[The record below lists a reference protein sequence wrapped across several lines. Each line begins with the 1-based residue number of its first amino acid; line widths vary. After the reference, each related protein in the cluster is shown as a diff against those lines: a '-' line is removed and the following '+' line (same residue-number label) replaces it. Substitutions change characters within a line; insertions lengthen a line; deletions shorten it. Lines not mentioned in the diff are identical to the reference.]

1 MYNRKK
7 MESQRH
13 QVMALVDDI
22 KEKLTD
28 QEYKSIADALHKPKD
43 IDVKDAKFIKLTY
56 HHHQYLDVKKI
67 VDIVDENHDMEV
79 EVLLDMMKFRSNLIE
94 TQERV
99 MILEVVK
106 GGYSDFTNPREYL
119 AKAKINKYILP
130 KMKDLWIPSTRMF
143 LDDRN
148 WIEPI
153 TMEVIK

>member
-1 MYNRKK
+1 

-56 HHHQYLDVKKI
+56 HHHTYPDIQKIYDILD
-67 VDIVDENHDMEV
+67 DTHDV

-106 GGYSDFTNPREYL
+106 ALDHDYPRECL
-119 AKAKINKYILP
+119 AKAKINKKELSFT
-130 KMKDLWIPSTRMF
+130 KDLWIPSTRMF

-153 TMEVIK
+153 SMEVIK

>member
-1 MYNRKK
+1 

-43 IDVKDAKFIKLTY
+43 IDVKDAKFIKITYY
-56 HHHQYLDVKKI
+56 HHTYPDVKKI
-67 VDIVDENHDMEV
+67 CDIVDENHDMDV
-79 EVLLDMMKFRSNLIE
+79 ACLLDMMKFRSNLLE

-106 GGYSDFTNPREYL
+106 ALDHDYPRECL
-119 AKAKINKYILP
+119 AKAKINKKELSFT
-130 KMKDLWIPSTRMF
+130 KDLWIPSTRMF

>member
-1 MYNRKK
+1 

-43 IDVKDAKFIKLTY
+43 IDVKDAKFIKITY
-56 HHHQYLDVKKI
+56 HHHQYLDVKKLC
-67 VDIVDENHDMEV
+67 DILDESKQMDV
-79 EVLLDMMKFRSNLIE
+79 AFLLHMMKFRSNLIDS
-94 TQERV
+94 QKRV

-106 GGYSDFTNPREYL
+106 APKDNFTNPREYL
-119 AKAKINKYILP
+119 AKAKINKNILP
-130 KMKDLWIPSTRMF
+130 LMKDLWTPSTRMH
-143 LDDRN
+143 LDDN
-148 WIEPI
+148 IWIEPI

>member
-1 MYNRKK
+1 

-106 GGYSDFTNPREYL
+106 ALDHDYPRECL
-119 AKAKINKYILP
+119 AKAKINKKELSFT
-130 KMKDLWIPSTRMF
+130 KDLWIPSTRMF

-153 TMEVIK
+153 SMEVIK

>member
-1 MYNRKK
+1 

-56 HHHQYLDVKKI
+56 KNHTYPDIQKIYDILDDTH
-67 VDIVDENHDMEV
+67 DID
-79 EVLLDMMKFRSNLIE
+79 VLIDMMKFRSNLIE

-106 GGYSDFTNPREYL
+106 ASYSNFTNPREYL
-119 AKAKINKYILP
+119 TKAKINKNELP
-130 KMKDLWIPSTRMF
+130 IMKDVWTPSTRMF